1 MSSFKNF
8 LFKEK
13 PLKLLLSLSEKP
25 MNISQLARKAGTT
38 YSHTLKLLNLLYEND
53 IIEVKKER
61 KEKIIIVTKK
71 GEKILRKLSEFLSI
85 L

>member
-61 KEKIIIVTKK
+61 KEKIVTLTKK
-71 GEKILRKLSEFLSI
+71 GEKILRKLSELLSI